1 MADLLVRRDDMRQL
15 RVDADGEAADLEPGE
30 VRFRVES
37 FGLTA
42 NNLSYA
48 VFGDE
53 LGYWRFF
60 PAPEGWGRVPA
71 WGFGRV
77 IESKLPEIA
86 EGARFYGYWPMS
98 TTVVMRPGPG
108 PQGFTETAEHRADL
122 PAFYNL
128 YLEADGSPAFD
139 PALDGFNAVL
149 RPLFGT
155 GWLIAHQLERA
166 GWHGAGAVVLASA
179 SSKTAYSAA
188 FEISRRPGS
197 PSLVGLTSAGNR
209 EFTESLGCYDA
220 VLTYDQIEELVTA
233 EGLVLVDMA
242 GDPAVR
248 RAVHEHARDDLKA
261 SLSVGG
267 THWEEAS
274 LQADELPGPTPEFFF
289 APAVAEALTA
299 ESGPEAMQEDLGAAA
314 AAFIQKLG
322 RGLEIEIDSGPEA
335 TQRVWLSLVEG
346 TADPRKG
353 YVLSL

>member
-1 MADLLVRRDDMRQL
+1 MADLLVRRDDIRQL
-15 RVDADGEAADLEPGE
+15 RVDPGDDTADLAPGQ
-30 VRFRVES
+30 VRFAVES

-60 PAPEGWGRVPA
+60 PASEGWGRVPV

-77 IESKLPEIA
+77 IESTMPELA
-86 EGARFYGYWPMS
+86 EDARFYGYWPMS
-98 TTVVMRPGPG
+98 TTAVMQPSAG

-128 YLEADGSPAFD
+128 YLEADSSPAFD

-188 FEISRRPGS
+188 FDISRRSGS
-197 PSLVGLTSAGNR
+197 PSVIGLTSAGNR
-209 EFTESLGCYDA
+209 EFTQSLGCYDQ
-220 VLTYDQIEELVTA
+220 VLTYEGIGQLATA
-233 EGLVLVDMA
+233 DGLVLVDMA

-248 RAVHEHARDDLKA
+248 RAVHEHAGDDLKA
-261 SLSVGG
+261 SISVGG
-267 THWEEAS
+267 THWEQAS
-274 LQADELPGPTPEFFF
+274 LQSDELPGPTPEFFF
-289 APAVAEALTA
+289 APAVAEALAA
-299 ESGPEAMQEDLGAAA
+299 ESGPEAMQDDLAGAA
-314 AAFIQKLG
+314 AAFIQRLG
-322 RGLEIEIDSGPEA
+322 PGLEIERDSGAEA
-335 TQRVWLSLVEG
+335 TERVWLSLVEG